1 MSKVLGLIS
10 MMWTASLSSAFLM
23 PQYMPQYHLTSNV
36 PASFSLATP
45 ISISALQMV
54 KNDQTTSAAE
64 FEFQEMRVQLQA
76 MVQQGIPSRDLVPAK
91 RVELESYVRKVVQER
106 VSPVPLAEI
115 GERLPGTKWLLVFS
129 TEGAAL
135 ADLPRDAQVQ
145 LEFDPLELKLDYV
158 LEFSK
163 KTMGLNRL
171 VAKSTYTFDDGPIN
185 PGLVTFVYD
194 QIKTDAFGLNNLPV
208 GFFGLLKGRANYVE
222 SSFYDGQFWIERAFG
237 PDGMDYYN
245 VYLRRDEE

>member
-1 MSKVLGLIS
+1 MPLSVFQMANS
-10 MMWTASLSSAFLM
+10 QNTNDSAS
-23 PQYMPQYHLTSNV
+23 
-36 PASFSLATP
+36 
-45 ISISALQMV
+45 
-54 KNDQTTSAAE
+54 SAAE

-76 MVQQGIPSRDLVPAK
+76 MAQQGIPSRDLIPTK
-91 RVELESYVRKVVQER
+91 RAELESYVRKVVQER
-106 VSPVPLAEI
+106 ASPVPLAEI
-115 GERLPGTKWLLVFS
+115 GERLLGTEWLLVFS
-129 TEGAAL
+129 TQGAAL
-135 ADLPRDAQVQ
+135 ADLPRDAKVL
-145 LEFDPLELKLDYV
+145 LEFDQEDLKLDYV

-171 VAKSTYTFDDGPIN
+171 TAKSTYTFDDGPIN

-194 QIKTDAFGLNNLPV
+194 QIKTDAFGFNNLSV

-245 VYLRRDEE
+245 VYIKQGGDERF